1 MANNSHFTGMQP
13 PIPPLAGPP
22 QGAIPSMSLQFQ
34 PMLPPQQA
42 QPYVSGSSQ
51 HFQPLGHANVV
62 MPPQPSQIQFPQP
75 MQQVAGRPVVGGHS
89 MSQGPPNP
97 HDFQR
102 NPPMSNN
109 HMPGSGGPSFPLSSS
124 YNQVNADSSSSQ
136 YQTQIHDHRFPS
148 GVQPWMPTSNHN
160 VNSATTMQNTGEL
173 AAPLVLPEANN
184 GVDSVETTPSDWIEH
199 TSRNGKKYYYNRR
212 TRISSWEKPLEL
224 MTEMERADA
233 STDWREFTSPAGRK
247 YYYNKVT
254 RKSKWKMP
262 DEVKLAREKDTI
274 SHASDF
280 GSISSIKTSSPG
292 ADGSF
297 VSAQGAMTSP
307 IAVSPVAN
315 LPAIVASE
323 SSSLSGKVSSPTIDA
338 VEMQNSSEPASPAV
352 ANSEKIGIA
361 VTLGNSVTI
370 PVSETTS
377 AQDAVACGDG
387 VSPENREEVK
397 QDAAITGI
405 GSATPSEEKTV
416 ELGPLVYESKVEAKN
431 AFKTLLE
438 SANIGSDCTW
448 DQAMRAIIN
457 DRRYGALKSLG
468 ERKQA
473 FNEYLSQ
480 RKKLEAE
487 ERRVKQKKAR
497 EDFRIMLEDCKE
509 LSPSSRWSK
518 AISIF
523 EHDERFKAVERAK
536 DREDLFEDYK
546 EELEKKERARALEEQ
561 KRNRVEYL
569 EFLKSCDF
577 IKASSQWRKVQ
588 DRLEAD
594 ERCPRLEK
602 IDRLEIFQEYIRD
615 LEREEEEQRKLWME
629 ELRKAERKNRDEF
642 RKLME
647 EHVAVGTLNAK
658 TIWRDYCIKIKD
670 IAAYLAV
677 SSNTSGSSAKDL
689 FADVVDELDKQYLDD
704 KSRIRD
710 AVRMTKI
717 GLTSTWTLDD
727 FKDAIAKY
735 ISSPPISDTNL
746 KLVFE
751 ELLERAREREE
762 KEAKKR
768 KRLADEFYELLH
780 ASKEI
785 TASSKWEDC
794 KSLFGDRIMG
804 DESLLLEIFDKF
816 VNELKEKAK
825 EKDQKRQEDKARKE
839 KERKDREKKKEK
851 HRRDKHRGDKSRK
864 ERERSKKDSTDSDKE
879 IKRSG
884 SDRDKRDSDK
894 EIKRSG
900 SDRDKR
906 DSDKE
911 IRRSGSDR
919 DKKDSDKEIK
929 RSGSDRDK
937 KHRKRHRRSSDDDEN
952 EKDHSRSSYR
962 HDSDYKKLKQ
972 MDQHSRSLEANSEGQ
987 HKKRKRDHRSD
998 SHRDGDYEDHKD
1010 CEFGEDEEV

>member
-22 QGAIPSMSLQFQ
+22 QGAVPSMSLQFQ

-51 HFQPLGHANVV
+51 QFQPLGHANVA

-75 MQQVAGRPVVGGHS
+75 MQQVAGRPIVGGHS
-89 MSQGPPNP
+89 MPQGPPIP

-102 NPPMSNN
+102 NPPISNN
-109 HMPGSGGPSFPLSSS
+109 HMPGSGGPSLPLSSS
-124 YNQVNADSSSSQ
+124 YNVNADSSSSQ
-136 YQTQIHDHRFPS
+136 FQTQIHDHRFPS
-148 GVQPWMPTSNHN
+148 GGQPWMPTSNHN
-160 VNSATTMQNTGEL
+160 VNSATTMQKTGEL
-173 AAPLVLPEANN
+173 AAPLAVPEANY
-184 GVDSVETTPSDWIEH
+184 GVVSVETTPSDWIEH

-212 TRISSWEKPLEL
+212 TRISNWEKPLEL

-233 STDWREFTSPAGRK
+233 STDWREFTSPEGRK

-280 GSISSIKTSSPG
+280 GSISGVKTSSSG
-292 ADGSF
+292 ADGSL
-297 VSAQGAMTSP
+297 VSAQGAISSP
-307 IAVSPVAN
+307 IAVSPVSN
-315 LPAIVASE
+315 LPTIVASE
-323 SSSLSGKVSSPTIDA
+323 SSSLAGKVASLTIDA

-361 VTLGNSVTI
+361 VTLGNSVAT
-370 PVSETTS
+370 PVSSEITS
-377 AQDAVACGDG
+377 AQDAVVCGDE
-387 VSPENREEVK
+387 VYPENREEVK
-397 QDAAITGI
+397 KDAAITEI
-405 GSATPSEEKTV
+405 ESATPSEEKTV
-416 ELGPLVYESKVEAKN
+416 DPGPLFYESKAGAKS

-480 RKKLEAE
+480 QKKLEAE
-487 ERRVKQKKAR
+487 ERRFKQKKAR
-497 EDFRIMLEDCKE
+497 DDFRIMLEDCKE

-536 DREDLFEDYK
+536 DREDLFEDYV
-546 EELEKKERARALEEQ
+546 EELEKKERARALEDQ
-561 KRNRVEYL
+561 KHNRVEYL

-594 ERCPRLEK
+594 ERCSSLEK

-615 LEREEEEQRKLWME
+615 LEREEEEQRKLRME

-647 EHVAVGTLNAK
+647 EHVAAGILNAK
-658 TIWRDYCIKIKD
+658 THWRDYCIKIKD
-670 IAAYLAV
+670 LAAYLAV
-677 SSNTSGSSAKDL
+677 SSNTSGSKAKDL
-689 FADVVDELDKQYLDD
+689 FADVMDELEKQYLDD

-710 AVRMTKI
+710 AVRMTEI
-717 GLTSTWTLDD
+717 GLTSTWMLED
-727 FKDAIAKY
+727 FKVAIAKY

-746 KLVFE
+746 KFVFE
-751 ELLERAREREE
+751 ELLERAREKEE
-762 KEAKKR
+762 KEAKRR

-825 EKDQKRQEDKARKE
+825 EKERKRQEDKARKE
-839 KERKDREKKKEK
+839 KERKDREKKEK
-851 HRRDKHRGDKSRK
+851 HRRDKDRGDKSRK
-864 ERERSKKDSTDSDKE
+864 ERVRTKKDGTDSDKAE
-879 IKRSG
+879 TYSF
-884 SDRDKRDSDK
+884 
-894 EIKRSG
+894 E
-900 SDRDKR
+900 
-906 DSDKE
+906 
-911 IRRSGSDR
+911 
-919 DKKDSDKEIK
+919 EIK

-937 KHRKRHRRSSDDDEN
+937 KHRKRHMSSFDDDVN

-962 HDSDYKKLKQ
+962 HDSDHKKSKQ
-972 MDQHSRSLEANSEGQ
+972 MDQHCSSEANSEGQ
-987 HKKRKRDHRSD
+987 HKKQKRDHRSD
-998 SHRDGDYEDHKD
+998 SHRDDDYEDDKD
-1010 CEFGEDEEV
+1010 WELGEDGEVQ